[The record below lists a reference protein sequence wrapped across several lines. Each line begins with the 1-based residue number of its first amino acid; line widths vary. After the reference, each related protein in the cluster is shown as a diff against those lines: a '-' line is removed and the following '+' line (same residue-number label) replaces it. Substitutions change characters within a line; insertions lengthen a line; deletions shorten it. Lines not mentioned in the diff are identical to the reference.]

1 MGSALYA
8 GISGL
13 NASSKEMDVIANNV
27 ANVNT
32 VGYKASSTYFADVL
46 SQSISGGS
54 SGSMQV
60 GRGVMVTDVGTQ
72 FSSGSFETTE
82 NGTDVA
88 IDGDGFFIV
97 NDNSNA
103 SYYTRAGSFHLD
115 NDGYLVD
122 VNGYKV
128 QGFNFFGSSTGVGDI
143 SLSNIQSAPETTST
157 FSVGVNL
164 NAETATGETYTTTQT
179 VYDSLGASHDMSIT
193 YTKTGTNAWSFQC
206 ALDGVNATS
215 QSSSALSFNSDGNR
229 TSPASDVSITFGTLS
244 NGATIGSGNVITWDL
259 TSSSA
264 LAVTGYASA
273 SVINSLTNDG
283 YASGTLKSLSIDSDG
298 IINGFF
304 TNGQTADI
312 GQIVLADFADVTG
325 LQKVGSNLFAET
337 RNSGA
342 AVINVP
348 DSSGMG
354 TLAANSLEMANT
366 DLATEFIKMITAQKS
381 YSANARV
388 ITTEDQMLTELIN
401 IKR

>member
-1 MGSALYA
+1 
-8 GISGL
+8 
-13 NASSKEMDVIANNV
+13 
-27 ANVNT
+27 
-32 VGYKASSTYFADVL
+32 
-46 SQSISGGS
+46 
-54 SGSMQV
+54 
-60 GRGVMVTDVGTQ
+60 
-72 FSSGSFETTE
+72 
-82 NGTDVA
+82 
-88 IDGDGFFIV
+88 
-97 NDNSNA
+97 
-103 SYYTRAGSFHLD
+103 
-115 NDGYLVD
+115 
-122 VNGYKV
+122 
-128 QGFNFFGSSTGVGDI
+128 
-143 SLSNIQSAPETTST
+143 
-157 FSVGVNL
+157 
-164 NAETATGETYTTTQT
+164 
-179 VYDSLGASHDMSIT
+179 
-193 YTKTGTNAWSFQC
+193 
-206 ALDGVNATS
+206 VNATS